1 MEEDL
6 DTFHK
11 SLMAEV
17 ENQMEAQESNKKQN
31 LKSNGKILLT
41 KMEMS
46 YKKHNKASKL
56 NKVQKFDAEHNIIKK
71 NYRKENS

>member
-11 SLMAEV
+11 SLMARWKTR
-17 ENQMEAQESNKKQN
+17 QESNKKQN
-31 LKSNGKILLT
+31 LKNNGKILLM

-46 YKKHNKASKL
+46 YKKHIKASKL
-56 NKVQKFDAEHNIIKK
+56 NKV
-71 NYRKENS
+71 